1 MAHFELMGWKKT
13 EWDFVGK
20 RRIAFAVSGLM
31 IAIGLIAM
39 LQIARG
45 KARLGIDFSG
55 GMAVQ
60 AAMGGRIDVEKVRA
74 AFTARGLSEAIIQ
87 PAGDGSKI
95 LIRIGHQEMARV
107 FPDAPSSATVTDS
120 SRIGRDA
127 EVRAILQSVN
137 PGATVV
143 LEGVQEVGPA
153 VGAKLQQ
160 QAGWAVLAAVLLIM
174 GYIWIRFEYRFGVA
188 AAVATAHD
196 VVAVLGIM
204 WLLGAE
210 FNLLIVTSL
219 MTLAGYSLTDTVVVY
234 DRIRETLRMRPAD
247 GLEANINRSI
257 NEVLSRTFITTF
269 TVFLPLIALVVWG
282 SPVTHDFSL
291 ALIIGLVIGTYSS
304 WYVASP
310 IIVEWEAYRRRKAV
324 AAAAA
329 RFGGRKP

>member
-1 MAHFELMGWKKT
+1 MAHFEIMGWKKT

-20 RRIAFAVSGLM
+20 RRFAFAFSGALVV
-31 IAIGLIAM
+31 IGLVAIA
-39 LQIARG
+39 QIGRG

-55 GMAVQ
+55 GLAVQ
-60 AAMGGRIDVEKVRA
+60 AATGGKIDVEKVRA
-74 AFTARGLSEAIIQ
+74 TFTAKGLSEAIIQ
-87 PAGDGSKI
+87 PAGDGSKV

-107 FPDAPSSATVTDS
+107 FPEPASATAVS
-120 SRIGRDA
+120 SSTVSRDR
-127 EVRAILQSVN
+127 EVLALLQAAN

-188 AAVATAHD
+188 AAIATAHD
-196 VVAVLGIM
+196 VIAVLGIM

-269 TVFLPLIALVVWG
+269 TVFLPLVALVVWG

-310 IIVEWEAYRRRKAV
+310 IIVEWEAYRRRQAM